1 MTREQIKSGQ
11 KVQQTAHP
19 EYGAWVIQE
28 HYASSTWNVKG
39 NNGVICVD
47 EAELIK
53 FWEKV

>member
-28 HYASSTWNVKG
+28 HYASSTWDVKG